1 MSSDTS
7 LVCFKAI
14 SNFTFEL
21 VELFSKQQRSLKLYG
36 RLINKTTIVHDKSI
50 KKHIDAFR
58 SFCITNRDAIM
69 NKSVDKLNMNKI
81 SYSQRVFIDM
91 V

>member
-69 NKSVDKLNMNKI
+69 NK
-81 SYSQRVFIDM
+81 
-91 V
+91 